1 MKSILII
8 DDDVNVLNALNRLLR
23 SPLYELELVKNPL
36 VALELVGQKDFD
48 LIISDQKMPE
58 LSGVELLESVSEIQ
72 PQSTRI
78 ILSAYSD
85 FNEIVAAFNNGY
97 VHQFMAKPWDDKT
110 LKEIVSATLNADVN
124 GGQSG
129 VALAMPQADLGG
141 LHNFHGL
148 LSGDPDVI
156 KLFAKIRKAAV
167 SGSPI
172 YIYGETGT
180 GKELVARAIHQES
193 DNAAG
198 QFVAFNCA
206 NFSEQLVESQLFGH
220 VKGAFTGAT
229 ENKQGLLSVADGG
242 VLFLDEIASL
252 PLEMQA
258 KLLRALQEKEYM
270 PVGSAEHIS
279 FDAIVVS
286 ASNLHLCQSVSNGDF
301 REDLYYRLCVIPVSL
316 MPLRERGNDS
326 LNLFRHYLQKIS
338 TTKTFRDSDVGKII
352 LSYSWPGNVRQLINV
367 CQYVAAMSEGD
378 AITVDDF
385 PEEVLGGISQ
395 VKVEAVE
402 LSRESIQ
409 QALDANSNNR
419 SAAARSLDVSRM
431 TLWRKM
437 KEFSMA

>member
-1 MKSILII
+1 MKSILIV

-23 SPLYELELVKNPL
+23 SSLYELELVKNPL
-36 VALELVGQKDFD
+36 VALELVQQKNFD

-58 LSGVELLESVSEIQ
+58 MSGVELLESISDVQ
-72 PQSTRI
+72 PQSNRI

-85 FNEIVAAFNNGY
+85 FNEIVAAFNSGY
-97 VHQFMAKPWDDKT
+97 IHQFMAKPWDDDT
-110 LKEIVSATLNADVN
+110 LKAIVSASLDAGLGDL
-124 GGQSG
+124 GQEAI
-129 VALAMPQADLGG
+129 VASPKGELGG
-141 LHNFHGL
+141 LHDFHGL
-148 LSGDPDVI
+148 LSGDPEVI
-156 KLFAKIRKAAV
+156 KLFAKIRKAAA
-167 SGSPI
+167 SSSPV

-180 GKELVARAIHQES
+180 GKELVARAVHQES
-193 DNAAG
+193 CNAEG

-252 PLEMQA
+252 PLDMQA

-270 PVGSAEHIS
+270 PVGSVQQVS

-286 ASNLHLCQSVSNGDF
+286 ASNQHLCQSVSDGEF
-301 REDLYYRLCVIPVSL
+301 REDLYYRLCVIPISL
-316 MPLRERGNDS
+316 MPLRERGTDS
-326 LNLFRHYLQKIS
+326 LNLFRHYLQQIS
-338 TTKTFRDSDVGKII
+338 ATKTFRDSDVGKII
-352 LSYSWPGNVRQLINV
+352 LSYDWPGNVRQLINV

-378 AITVDDF
+378 AITIEDF
-385 PEEVLGGISQ
+385 PEEVLKSISQ
-395 VKVEAVE
+395 LKVESLE
-402 LSRESIQ
+402 LSAESIQ
-409 QALDANSNNR
+409 QALDANNNNR